1 MTKRIK
7 PPVVSVPAI
16 TSIEEADSTL
26 ARISALRRTLD
37 LIQTGMNE
45 DVDLIKAKTAK
56 EAEPYNQE
64 IAVLEQSLMRYAD
77 YHKDSLFKGRKS
89 VALSFGSF
97 GFRSSS
103 KLKLFGK
110 MTWERVLQSL
120 RDNGLTTCIRIK
132 EEPDIG
138 VGADPEVCGW
148 MYSYLYK
155 TLLRL
160 ASAHMKTECRRLRS
174 IASKKQARASFL
186 WGAVAM
192 IAAKLRQQKKELPV
206 TSDALV
212 PVKKTLIAAAMPA
225 DLSTRSVAVGKIRE
239 KDWMAGHLAASSVP
253 LSTPIKGSPSQRIA
267 LR

>member
-132 EEPDIG
+132 EEPDKEALKG
-138 VGADPEVCGW
+138 LSPEHLKDLGCRVVQEDTFF
-148 MYSYLYK
+148 YE
-155 TLLRL
+155 L
-160 ASAHMKTECRRLRS
+160 AEQELSPPSTGE
-174 IASKKQARASFL
+174 
-186 WGAVAM
+186 
-192 IAAKLRQQKKELPV
+192 AA
-206 TSDALV
+206 
-212 PVKKTLIAAAMPA
+212 
-225 DLSTRSVAVGKIRE
+225 
-239 KDWMAGHLAASSVP
+239 
-253 LSTPIKGSPSQRIA
+253 
-267 LR
+267 

>member
-1 MTKRIK
+1 MATPISEQDKHKAIIK
-7 PPVVSVPAI
+7 KIRKILQLSRSAN
-16 TSIEEADSTL
+16 EHEA
-26 ARISALRRTLD
+26 AA
-37 LIQTGMNE
+37 
-45 DVDLIKAKTAK
+45 ATAK
-56 EAEPYNQE
+56 AMELLAKYN
-64 IAVLEQSLMRYAD
+64 LEMA
-77 YHKDSLFKGRKS
+77 S
-89 VALSFGSF
+89 VTQDG
-97 GFRSSS
+97 
-103 KLKLFGK
+103 
-110 MTWERVLQSL
+110 
-120 RDNGLTTCIRIK
+120 DNSQATCIRRK
-132 EEPDIG
+132 TRQRLEDWAYALAGHTSNAFDCNYYHGRGDGETVFIG

-225 DLSTRSVAVGKIRE
+225 NLSTSSVAVGKIRE
-239 KDWMAGHLAASSVP
+239 KDWRAGHLAASSVP

-267 LR
+267 LG